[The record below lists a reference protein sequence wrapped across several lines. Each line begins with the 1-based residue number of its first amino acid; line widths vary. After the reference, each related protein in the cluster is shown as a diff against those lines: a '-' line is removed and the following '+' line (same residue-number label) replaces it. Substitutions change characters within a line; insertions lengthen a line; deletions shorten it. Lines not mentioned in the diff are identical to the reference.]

1 MAQQPN
7 PNPVV
12 DHKEPV
18 TEVGKLRV
26 PTVLVP
32 LSIPSLC
39 RAEDGILSF
48 GRHLTFI
55 YQGGGP
61 TNEELAYGAT

>member
-7 PNPVV
+7 PNPRVVV

-48 GRHLTFI
+48 GRREAPDIHLP
-55 YQGGGP
+55 GGRA
-61 TNEELAYGAT
+61 NQ

>member
-7 PNPVV
+7 PNPRVVV
-12 DHKEPV
+12 DNKEPV

-26 PTVLVP
+26 PTILVP
-32 LSIPSLC
+32 ISIPSLC

-48 GRHLTFI
+48 EGRKARDIHLPGRRAN
-55 YQGGGP
+55 Q
-61 TNEELAYGAT
+61 